1 MKASHILNQSAL
13 SMFLITALALC
24 SCTQEN
30 DEENLPPQSD
40 EQVGGA
46 LSDVNYGFS
55 DGTSG
60 SGLPTGIIRVMAGEK
75 HTLTF
80 TPKSSYTDT
89 DGKVYSCEPK
99 ATISLHARL
108 DTLYAKDLST
118 LTRVKQTPNPTTS
131 SSGTNPVLHKIEQT
145 FDVGGQEI
153 AFDLGYEIYRYTT
166 AGNSM
171 IEMPY
176 IKLNPAKLGVAEAAS
191 EGAPGTRTPVAV
203 TAIKLTPIAMTRG
216 GEIRDST
223 MYNVSVSFNLDMES
237 MNTESDSKVPL
248 SFEVEYVGVI
258 ENITTLP
265 DATTGFSYQLNILGG
280 TTSQAS
286 PFTVTKGEELSLA
299 WVQSTNYTYFSVEEL
314 SGKTV
319 DLDPKATVNLSVA
332 QDTINLSSLD
342 GFENVEESSP
352 VEETSGENPIKHLTK
367 QSFNIGGQTISL
379 NWSYEALTDV
389 DVAGETITLPY
400 LQLEKAEVV
409 DVSSTEIQNTNL
421 SNESDKMYEVTVRFR
436 QRLTGIN
443 TPENISQNIEYI
455 VKYVAVFENKLI
467 STTYEKDYK
476 WYEAHDNLPPTTYYV
491 LRRIRTYSSGEQ
503 IIDTFTNPIGW
514 SVERGL
520 SISLHNRESSKVY
533 SEYQY
538 NDSVRFVYHTS
549 IYDNQSD
556 YCAKIFHK
564 TGVSNLNQVGWEKGA
579 DFDGWDVRD
588 LREYSYIGNSSL
600 HYNPNN
606 PVEGWYIAG
615 VTRKKSITLTYGLP
629 EPFTWI
635 IDYEI
640 WIGFYDRFLYLDGQL
655 FDFSEYRMT
664 YDFDFREEST
674 TLIDGTPAKVFTHDL
689 KAKYLDRDYY
699 YAITDTVY
707 QLPK

>member
-1 MKASHILNQSAL
+1 MSTSQCRILLQSIFCVLILTLAAACSKDELEEPKQPTDPKAEVSFIVNNDDGGSSDLSAPTVVETGDTLNMTISQ
-13 SMFLITALALC
+13 
-24 SCTQEN
+24 
-30 DEENLPPQSD
+30 
-40 EQVGGA
+40 
-46 LSDVNYGFS
+46 
-55 DGTSG
+55 
-60 SGLPTGIIRVMAGEK
+60 
-75 HTLTF
+75 
-80 TPKSSYTDT
+80 KSSYTDT

-319 DLDPKATVNLSVA
+319 NLNPKATVNLSVA

-342 GFENVEESSP
+342 GFENIEEALP

-367 QSFNIGGQTISL
+367 QSFNIGSQTISL

-409 DVSSTEIQNTNL
+409 DVSSTEIQNTNF

-443 TPENISQNIEYI
+443 TPDNISQNIEYI

-491 LRRIRTYSSGEQ
+491 LRRIRTYSTGEH

-514 SVERGL
+514 SVEYGL
-520 SISLHNRESSKVY
+520 SLDIHGINDTRIY
-533 SEYQY
+533 SEYRY
-538 NDSVRFVYHTS
+538 NDSILFVYHARS
-549 IYDNQSD
+549 LDQQSD
-556 YCAKIFHK
+556 YCSKLFHK
-564 TGVSNLNQVGWEKGA
+564 TGVSNLKQVSWENGT

-600 HYNPNN
+600 QYNPSN
-606 PVEGWYIAG
+606 PVEGWYIVG
-615 VTRKKSITLTYGLP
+615 VTRKHSVTLTYGVP
-629 EPFTWI
+629 EPSTWI
-635 IDYEI
+635 LGYEI
-640 WIGFYDRFLYLDGQL
+640 WINFYDRFLYLDGQV

-674 TLIDGTPAKVFTHDL
+674 TLSDGTPAKVFTHDL
-689 KAKYLDRDYY
+689 KAKYLERDFYV
-699 YAITDTVY
+699 AIVDTVY

>member
-1 MKASHILNQSAL
+1 MSTSQSRILLQSIFCVLILTLASACSKDELEEPKQPTDPKAEVSFIVNNDDGGSSDLSAPTVVETGDTLNMTISQ
-13 SMFLITALALC
+13 
-24 SCTQEN
+24 
-30 DEENLPPQSD
+30 
-40 EQVGGA
+40 
-46 LSDVNYGFS
+46 
-55 DGTSG
+55 
-60 SGLPTGIIRVMAGEK
+60 
-75 HTLTF
+75 
-80 TPKSSYTDT
+80 KSSYTDT

-176 IKLNPAKLGVAEAAS
+176 IKLNPAKLGVAKAAS

-237 MNTESDSKVPL
+237 MNTESDSKIPL

-342 GFENVEESSP
+342 GFENIEEALP

-409 DVSSTEIQNTNL
+409 DVSSTEIQNNNL
-421 SNESDKMYEVTVRFR
+421 SNESDKVYEVTVRFR

-443 TPENISQNIEYI
+443 TPENISQDIEYI

-503 IIDTFTNPIGW
+503 IIDTFTNPVGW
-514 SVERGL
+514 PVERGFY
-520 SISLHNRESSKVY
+520 ISLRNRKDPEVY

-538 NDSVRFVYHTS
+538 NDGIRFVYHAG
-549 IYDNQSD
+549 IYDILND
-556 YCAKIFHK
+556 YHAKFFHK
-564 TGVSNLNQVGWEKGA
+564 TGVTNLAQVSWENGD

-600 HYNPNN
+600 QYNPSN
-606 PVEGWYIAG
+606 PVEGWYIVG
-615 VTRKKSITLTYGLP
+615 VTRKHSVTLTYGVP
-629 EPFTWI
+629 EPSTWI
-635 IDYEI
+635 LGYEI
-640 WIGFYDRFLYLDGQL
+640 WINFYDRFLYLDGQV

-674 TLIDGTPAKVFTHDL
+674 TLSDGTPAKVFTHDL
-689 KAKYLDRDYY
+689 KAKYLERDFYI
-699 YAITDTVY
+699 AIVDTVY

>member
-1 MKASHILNQSAL
+1 MSTSQSRILLQAIFCVLILTLAAACSKDELEEPKQPTDSKAEVSFIVSNDDGGSSDLSAPTVVETGDTLN
-13 SMFLITALALC
+13 M
-24 SCTQEN
+24 
-30 DEENLPPQSD
+30 
-40 EQVGGA
+40 
-46 LSDVNYGFS
+46 
-55 DGTSG
+55 
-60 SGLPTGIIRVMAGEK
+60 IISQ
-75 HTLTF
+75 
-80 TPKSSYTDT
+80 KSSYTDT

-191 EGAPGTRTPVAV
+191 EGTPGTRTPVAV

-237 MNTESDSKVPL
+237 MNTESDSKIPL

-258 ENITTLP
+258 ENVTTLP

-280 TTSQAS
+280 TTSHAS

-319 DLDPKATVNLSVA
+319 GFDLKATVNLSVA
-332 QDTINLSSLD
+332 QDTINLSTLD

-409 DVSSTEIQNTNL
+409 DVSSTEIQNNNL
-421 SNESDKMYEVTVRFR
+421 SNESDKVYEVTVRFR

-443 TPENISQNIEYI
+443 TPENISQDIEYI

-503 IIDTFTNPIGW
+503 IIDTFTNPVGW
-514 SVERGL
+514 PVERGFY
-520 SISLHNRESSKVY
+520 ISLRNRKDPEVY

-538 NDSVRFVYHTS
+538 NDGIRFVYHAG
-549 IYDNQSD
+549 IYDILND
-556 YCAKIFHK
+556 YHAKFFHK
-564 TGVSNLNQVGWEKGA
+564 TGVTNLAQVSWENGD

-600 HYNPNN
+600 QYNPSN
-606 PVEGWYIAG
+606 PVEGWYIVG
-615 VTRKKSITLTYGLP
+615 VLRRHSIILTYGCP
-629 EPFTWI
+629 EPFTSI
-635 IDYEI
+635 ANSII
-640 WIGFYDRFLYLDGQL
+640 WIGFYDRFLYLDGQV

-674 TLIDGTPAKVFTHDL
+674 TLSDGTPAKVFTHDL
-689 KAKYLDRDYY
+689 KANYLERDFYV
-699 YAITDTVY
+699 AIVDTVY

>member
-1 MKASHILNQSAL
+1 MSTSQSRILLQSIFCVLILTLDSACSKDELEEPKQPTDPKAEVSFIVNNDDGGSSDLSAPTVVETGDTLNMTISQ
-13 SMFLITALALC
+13 
-24 SCTQEN
+24 
-30 DEENLPPQSD
+30 
-40 EQVGGA
+40 
-46 LSDVNYGFS
+46 
-55 DGTSG
+55 
-60 SGLPTGIIRVMAGEK
+60 
-75 HTLTF
+75 
-80 TPKSSYTDT
+80 KSSYTDT

-108 DTLYAKDLST
+108 DTIYAKDLST

-237 MNTESDSKVPL
+237 MNTESASKIPL

-319 DLDPKATVNLSVA
+319 DLYPKATVNLSVA

-342 GFENVEESSP
+342 GFENIEEALP

-421 SNESDKMYEVTVRFR
+421 SNESDKVYEVTVRFR
-436 QRLTGIN
+436 QRLIGIN
-443 TPENISQNIEYI
+443 TPENISQAIEYI

-491 LRRIRTYSSGEQ
+491 LRRIRTYASGEQ
-503 IIDTFTNPIGW
+503 IVDTFTNPIGW
-514 SVERGL
+514 SVESGMAM
-520 SISLHNRESSKVY
+520 SLTNRKDFEVY

-538 NDSVRFVYHTS
+538 NDSIRFVYHAGV
-549 IYDNQSD
+549 YDRPNN
-556 YCAKIFHK
+556 YYATIFHK
-564 TGVSNLNQVGWEKGA
+564 TGVSNLNHVGWEKGE
-579 DFDGWDVRD
+579 DYDDWGIWNVSD
-588 LREYSYIGNSSL
+588 YSYIGNASL
-600 HYNPNN
+600 QYNPSS
-606 PVEGWYIAG
+606 PVEGWYILG
-615 VTRKKSITLTYGLP
+615 ITRKRSIILTYGFP
-629 EPFTWI
+629 EPFTRAVS
-635 IDYEI
+635 YQL

-674 TLIDGTPAKVFTHDL
+674 TLSDGTPAKVFTHDL
-689 KAKYLDRDYY
+689 KAKYLERDFYI
-699 YAITDTVY
+699 AIVDTVY

>member
-1 MKASHILNQSAL
+1 MSTSQSRILLQSIFCVLILTLASACSKDELEEPKQPTDPKAEVSFIVNNDDGGSSDLSAPTVVETGDTLNMTISQ
-13 SMFLITALALC
+13 
-24 SCTQEN
+24 
-30 DEENLPPQSD
+30 
-40 EQVGGA
+40 
-46 LSDVNYGFS
+46 
-55 DGTSG
+55 
-60 SGLPTGIIRVMAGEK
+60 
-75 HTLTF
+75 
-80 TPKSSYTDT
+80 KSSYTDT

-223 MYNVSVSFNLDMES
+223 MYNVSVSFNLDMEC

-352 VEETSGENPIKHLTK
+352 VEETSGESPIKHLTK
-367 QSFNIGGQTISL
+367 QCFNIGGQTISL

-409 DVSSTEIQNTNL
+409 GVSSTEIQNTNFT
-421 SNESDKMYEVTVRFR
+421 NESDKMYEVTVRFR

-476 WYEAHDNLPPTTYYV
+476 WTEGHDNLLPATYYV
-491 LRRIRTYSSGEQ
+491 LRRIRTYTSGEK
-503 IIDTFTNPIGW
+503 IIDTFTTSVGFE
-514 SVERGL
+514 VERTVGVTT
-520 SISLHNRESSKVY
+520 RTDTPYEEE

-538 NDSVRFVYHTS
+538 NDNTRFFYNGFYQHV
-549 IYDNQSD
+549 ID
-556 YCAKIFHK
+556 YYNDKKYFK
-564 TGVSNLNQVGWEKGA
+564 TGVSDLSQVNWKKSS
-579 DFDGWDVRD
+579 DFDGWDVKN
-588 LREYSYIGNSSL
+588 LSEYIGVLQDFN
-600 HYNPNN
+600 YNPIN
-606 PVEGWYIAG
+606 PVEAWYFDGIS
-615 VTRKKSITLTYGLP
+615 RQQRITLTYGIP
-629 EPFTWI
+629 EIITWI
-635 IDYEI
+635 KRYSIEI
-640 WIGFYDRFLYLDGQL
+640 SFYDRFLYLDGQV

-664 YDFDFREEST
+664 YDFDFREESI
-674 TLIDGTPAKVFTHDL
+674 TLSDGTPAKVFTHEL
-689 KAKYLDRDYY
+689 NAKYCGRDYY

>member
-1 MKASHILNQSAL
+1 MSTSQSRILLQSIFCVLILTLASACSKDELEEPKQPTDPKAEVSFIVNNDDGGSSDLSAPTVVETGDTLNMTISQ
-13 SMFLITALALC
+13 
-24 SCTQEN
+24 
-30 DEENLPPQSD
+30 
-40 EQVGGA
+40 
-46 LSDVNYGFS
+46 
-55 DGTSG
+55 
-60 SGLPTGIIRVMAGEK
+60 
-75 HTLTF
+75 
-80 TPKSSYTDT
+80 KSSYTDT

-176 IKLNPAKLGVAEAAS
+176 IKLNPAKLGVAEAAG
-191 EGAPGTRTPVAV
+191 EGTPGTRTPVAV

-237 MNTESDSKVPL
+237 MNTESDSKIPL

-258 ENITTLP
+258 ENVTTLP

-280 TTSQAS
+280 TTSHAS

-319 DLDPKATVNLSVA
+319 GFDLKATVNLSVA

-342 GFENVEESSP
+342 GFENIEEALP

-367 QSFNIGGQTISL
+367 QSFNIGSQTISL

-409 DVSSTEIQNTNL
+409 GVSSTEIQNTNFT
-421 SNESDKMYEVTVRFR
+421 NESDKMYEVMVRFR

-467 STTYEKDYK
+467 STTYEKDYQ
-476 WYEAHDNLPPTTYYV
+476 WAEGHDNLLPRTSYI
-491 LRRIRTYSSGEQ
+491 LRRIRTYASGER
-503 IIDTFTNPIGW
+503 IIDTFVTPVY
-514 SVERGL
+514 SPVERTVGV
-520 SISLHNRESSKVY
+520 ITRTDEPYEKE

-538 NDSVRFVYHTS
+538 NDNTRFFYNGFYQYV
-549 IYDNQSD
+549 SD
-556 YCAKIFHK
+556 YYTDNKYFK
-564 TGVSNLNQVGWEKGA
+564 TGVSDLDQVNWEKSS
-579 DFDGWDVRD
+579 DFDGWDVKN
-588 LREYSYIGNSSL
+588 LSEYSEVLQGFN
-600 HYNPNN
+600 YNPHN
-606 PVEGWYIAG
+606 PVEAWYFTGIS
-615 VTRKKSITLTYGLP
+615 RNQLITLTYGVP
-629 EPFTWI
+629 EAITWI
-635 IDYEI
+635 KGYQIEVS
-640 WIGFYDRFLYLDGQL
+640 FYDRFLYLDGQV

-674 TLIDGTPAKVFTHDL
+674 TLSDGTPAKVFTHEL
-689 KAKYLDRDYY
+689 NAKYCGRDYY

>member
-1 MKASHILNQSAL
+1 MSTSQSSILLQSIFCVLILTLDSACSKDELEEPKQPTDPKAEVSFIVNNDDGGSSDLSAPTVVETGDTLNMTISQ
-13 SMFLITALALC
+13 
-24 SCTQEN
+24 
-30 DEENLPPQSD
+30 
-40 EQVGGA
+40 
-46 LSDVNYGFS
+46 
-55 DGTSG
+55 
-60 SGLPTGIIRVMAGEK
+60 
-75 HTLTF
+75 
-80 TPKSSYTDT
+80 KSSYTDT

-319 DLDPKATVNLSVA
+319 DLDSKATVNLSVA

-342 GFENVEESSP
+342 GFENIEEALP

-367 QSFNIGGQTISL
+367 QSFNIGSQTISL

-409 DVSSTEIQNTNL
+409 GVSSTEIQNTNFT
-421 SNESDKMYEVTVRFR
+421 NESDKMYEVMVRFR

-443 TPENISQNIEYI
+443 TPENISQDIEYI

-514 SVERGL
+514 SVEYGFYINLR
-520 SISLHNRESSKVY
+520 NRKDPEVY
-533 SEYQY
+533 SAYQY
-538 NDSVRFVYHTS
+538 NDGIRFVYHAGL
-549 IYDNQSD
+549 YNRQDD
-556 YCAKIFHK
+556 YYATFFHK
-564 TGVSNLNQVGWEKGA
+564 TGVPNLEQVSWENGT

-600 HYNPNN
+600 QYNPSN
-606 PVEGWYIAG
+606 PVEGWYIVG
-615 VTRKKSITLTYGLP
+615 VTRKHSVTLTYGVP
-629 EPFTWI
+629 EPSTWI
-635 IDYEI
+635 LGYEI
-640 WIGFYDRFLYLDGQL
+640 WINFYDRFLYLDGQV

-674 TLIDGTPAKVFTHDL
+674 TLSDGTPAKVFTHDL
-689 KAKYLDRDYY
+689 KAKYLERDFYI
-699 YAITDTVY
+699 AIVDTVY